1 MTTVWS
7 LACALVALLTG
18 LFLYNLIRGMNQ
30 ARHEGIRRDLIRF
43 NDQRTAAASLNS
55 ALGCRVCAFVSP
67 YAEGRTSPIGWLWFS
82 LDAGPD
88 QLPAEERSGWA
99 LTYRGARRAA
109 GAALKH
115 RRGSVETIIDT
126 SLRSPTRVS
135 AEQPVRP

>member
-7 LACALVALLTG
+7 LAGVLVALLAG
-18 LFLYNLIRGMNQ
+18 SFLYNLLRGLNE
-30 ARHEGIRRDLIRF
+30 ARRESIRRDLIRF

-82 LDAGPD
+82 LDAGPG
-88 QLPAEERSGWA
+88 QLPAEDHSGWT

-109 GAALKH
+109 GAAMTH

-126 SLRSPTRVS
+126 SFRSSARAS